1 MKIEPLLS
9 DVPERLLTERLIL
22 RCARPGDG
30 PALQASV
37 DASLERLRPWM
48 PWAQAA
54 QSVEESEAI
63 ARRMAGQF
71 ALRQDLPFSMFERC
85 AGDAE
90 GLHVGGT
97 GLHRI
102 DWGVPRFEI
111 GYWVRTGFEGQGL
124 VTEAVRALSRLAFDR
139 LRAARVEIRMDSNNA
154 ASRRVAERAGFT
166 LEGVLRRETLTP
178 DGSLRDTCV
187 YSRVRGVEEPVSVEH
202 A

>member
-1 MKIEPLLS
+1 MDPLLI
-9 DVPERLLTERLIL
+9 DVPERIDTPRLVL
-22 RCARPGDG
+22 RCPRAGDG
-30 PALQASV
+30 AALNAAVCVSI
-37 DASLERLRPWM
+37 DELRPWM

-54 QSVEESEAI
+54 QSPEESEAI
-63 ARRMAGQF
+63 VRRMAGQF

-139 LRAARVEIRMDSNNA
+139 LRAARVEIRMDTNNA

-166 LEGVLRRETLTP
+166 FEGILRRDTLTP
-178 DGSLRDTCV
+178 DGQLRDTCI
-187 YSRVRGVEEPVSVEH
+187 YSRVRGVEEPVS
-202 A
+202 

>member
-1 MKIEPLLS
+1 MTTDPLLAEP
-9 DVPERLLTERLIL
+9 PERLLTPRLIL

-37 DASLERLRPWM
+37 DASLARLRPWM

-54 QSVEESEAI
+54 QSAEESEAVV
-63 ARRMAGQF
+63 RRMAGQF
-71 ALRQDLPFSMFERC
+71 ALRQDLPYTMFERC

-102 DWGVPRFEI
+102 DWQVPRFEI

-124 VTEAVRALSRLAFDR
+124 VTEAVRALARMAFDR
-139 LRAARVEIRMDSNNA
+139 LRAARVEIRMDADNA
-154 ASRRVAERAGFT
+154 PSRRVAERAGFT
-166 LEGVLRRETLTP
+166 FEGVLRRDTLTP
-178 DGSLRDTCV
+178 DGALRDTCV
-187 YSRVRGVEEPVSVEH
+187 YSRVRGVEEPGD
-202 A
+202 